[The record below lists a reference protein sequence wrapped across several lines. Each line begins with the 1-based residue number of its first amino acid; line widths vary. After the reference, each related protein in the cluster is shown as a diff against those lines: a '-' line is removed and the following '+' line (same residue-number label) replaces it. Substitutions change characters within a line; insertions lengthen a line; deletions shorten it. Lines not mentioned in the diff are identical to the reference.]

1 MSKLFKLD
9 IVTPIKTFSF
19 DSVSYVK
26 CPGVDGYFGIMKN
39 HTNSIIN
46 LTDGTISV
54 KTDKNE
60 VKFSCSYGIADINS
74 DSSDAVSYTHLTLP
88 TNREGHN
95 YSYNQSCLLYT
106 SPSPRD
112 LSTSRMPSSA

>member
-1 MSKLFKLD
+1 VSKLFKLD

-19 DSVSYVK
+19 DNVSYVK

-46 LTDGTISV
+46 LTDGFISV
-54 KTDKNE
+54 RTDKNE

-74 DSSDAVSYTHLTLP
+74 DSSDDIEDKV
-88 TNREGHN
+88 
-95 YSYNQSCLLYT
+95 LLLVENAEEL
-106 SPSPRD
+106 D
-112 LSTSRMPSSA
+112 K

>member
-19 DSVSYVK
+19 DNVSYVK

-54 KTDKNE
+54 KLIRAKSNFHALM
-60 VKFSCSYGIADINS
+60 V
-74 DSSDAVSYTHLTLP
+74 LP
-88 TNREGHN
+88 T
-95 YSYNQSCLLYT
+95 
-106 SPSPRD
+106 
-112 LSTSRMPSSA
+112 

>member
-19 DSVSYVK
+19 DNVSYVK

-46 LTDGTISV
+46 LTEGVISL
-54 KTDKNE
+54 KLEKEE
-60 VKFSCSYGIADINS
+60 VRFSCSYGIADINS
-74 DSSDAVSYTHLTLP
+74 DPSDDLEDKV
-88 TNREGHN
+88 
-95 YSYNQSCLLYT
+95 LL
-106 SPSPRD
+106 
-112 LSTSRMPSSA
+112 LVENAEEIEK

>member
-19 DSVSYVK
+19 ENVSYVK

-54 KTDKNE
+54 KTDKANGTKCE
-60 VKFSCSYGIADINS
+60 VCWKISPDPCERH
-74 DSSDAVSYTHLTLP
+74 SS
-88 TNREGHN
+88 
-95 YSYNQSCLLYT
+95 
-106 SPSPRD
+106 
-112 LSTSRMPSSA
+112 